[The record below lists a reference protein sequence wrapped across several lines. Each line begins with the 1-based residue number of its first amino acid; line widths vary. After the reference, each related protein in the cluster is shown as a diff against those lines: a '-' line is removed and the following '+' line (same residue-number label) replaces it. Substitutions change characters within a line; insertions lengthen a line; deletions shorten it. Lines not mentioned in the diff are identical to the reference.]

1 MKTRFYIL
9 YRNGVLFMLQVFILL
24 LFGRHLCQQDRGK
37 DQYAAPISRRESC
50 SPSSSQPA
58 KTEKTDSILKMM
70 EAKITL
76 TYF

>member
-1 MKTRFYIL
+1 
-9 YRNGVLFMLQVFILL
+9 MLQVFILL

-37 DQYAAPISRRESC
+37 DQYAASYFT
-50 SPSSSQPA
+50 QPA

>member
-1 MKTRFYIL
+1 
-9 YRNGVLFMLQVFILL
+9 MLQVFILL

-37 DQYAAPISRRESC
+37 DQYAASYFTQGKLFASI
-50 SPSSSQPA
+50 SQPA